1 MNMAKTSPTDNVE
14 WEVLNPL
21 AEYETP
27 VFALSPRLT
36 DLNGK
41 TVGLYWNGKSNGNV
55 LLEEVGKLLE
65 ERFKDI
71 KIIKFWLH
79 ISVGADNQK
88 RMAEQCDAV
97 IAAQGD

>member
-1 MNMAKTSPTDNVE
+1 MNTTKAKQDDNVE

-27 VFALSPRLT
+27 VFAPSPRLT

-55 LLEEVGKLLE
+55 LLEEIGKLLE
-65 ERFKDI
+65 ERFKNI
-71 KIIKFWLH
+71 KIIKYWLH

-97 IAAQGD
+97 ISAQGD